1 MVVGDAGS
9 PPPADTAVQAR
20 LLSQGYLVTLISDDN
35 VTPGDAAGMALVYIS
50 ATADSNIVG
59 TTMRNMPTPVMV
71 SESNLYD
78 DMGMTG
84 PTPGVD
90 YGYTDSL
97 QTAVNIIDPGHP
109 LAGGFSGSVTVYTAQ
124 NQMRWG
130 NPNGNAALVG
140 ISMDGFN
147 RGLLFGYENG
157 APMFGLNAP
166 ARRIGFFFSATTGAN
181 LNANGW
187 ALFDAAVSWGTQ

>member
-1 MVVGDAGS
+1 MVVGEAGN
-9 PPPADTAVQAR
+9 PHPADTAVQNR
-20 LLSQGYLVTLISDDN
+20 LLSLGYLVTMISDDN
-35 VTPGDAAGMALVYIS
+35 VTPVSADGMALVYIS

-59 TTMRNMPTPVMV
+59 TTMRNVATPVMV

-84 PTPGVD
+84 PTQDVD

-109 LAGGFSGSVTVYTAQ
+109 LAGGYSGPVTVYTAQ

-140 ISMDGFN
+140 ISLDGFN
-147 RGLLFGYENG
+147 RGLLFGYETG

-181 LNANGW
+181 LSADGW
-187 ALFDAAVSWGTQ
+187 ALFDTAVNWGTQ